1 MGFFR
6 TIFGR
11 QGAPHAG
18 QRLESQ
24 FSSASN
30 SAASPT
36 PRRELLR
43 VAIRSTLN
51 RHGIPIH
58 WLGAEVLSAKA
69 GGREPGLHLRLLI
82 RHWDPR
88 LLTHAVALQNSLI
101 ERIMSFDPLA
111 SNWLTGLSWQ
121 FDLPDESLCPAL
133 PPPDTWASRAA
144 SVTPAP
150 VRAQEGAALVQPAL
164 AAQNPAGQQ
173 APDSDYPPDVKEDLA
188 RLLAVRDA
196 ELQRHAQRVA
206 GASAEPGPP
215 TYSRTQPMPL
225 R

>member
-1 MGFFR
+1 M
-6 TIFGR
+6 
-11 QGAPHAG
+11 
-18 QRLESQ
+18 ESQ

-30 SAASPT
+30 SAAPTT

-58 WLGAEVLSAKA
+58 WLGAEVVSAKVS
-69 GGREPGLHLRLLI
+69 GREPGLHLRLLI

-88 LLTHAVALQNSLI
+88 LPAHAVALQNSLI

-111 SNWLTGLSWQ
+111 SNWLTGISWQ
-121 FDLPDESLCPAL
+121 FDLADESLCPAL
-133 PPPDTWASRAA
+133 PPADTWASRATPV
-144 SVTPAP
+144 SPAP
-150 VRAQEGAALVQPAL
+150 VRAQEGAASVQPARATSRP
-164 AAQNPAGQQ
+164 AARQ

-196 ELQRHAQRVA
+196 EMQRNAQRVA

-225 R
+225 Q